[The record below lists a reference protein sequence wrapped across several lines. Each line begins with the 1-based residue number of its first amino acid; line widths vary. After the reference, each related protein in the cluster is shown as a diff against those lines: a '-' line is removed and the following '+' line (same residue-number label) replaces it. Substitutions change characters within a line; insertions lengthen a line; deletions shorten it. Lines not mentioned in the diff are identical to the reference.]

1 MENSRILSCKY
12 RTSFGS
18 SNARRIRSKDEIP
31 VVVYGQQGNDVL
43 HLKIKSSEFN
53 KKFAKFTD
61 NTVLIL
67 DDGKLERCVFVK
79 DVSENIASK
88 LIYHIDFYEVD
99 RRIELERYVPIKL
112 IGASVG
118 VKEGGILTVLK
129 EQVRVKSL
137 PLDLPEFI
145 ELDLTPVNKG
155 DSVFLKDLV
164 LPSNVRLAEN
174 DENLEVVT
182 IK

>member
-12 RTSFGS
+12 RASFGS

-31 VVVYGQQGNDVL
+31 AVVYGQGDNVS

-79 DVSENIASK
+79 DVAENVARK

-99 RRIELERYVPIKL
+99 RRVELEKYIPIKL

-164 LPSNVRLAEN
+164 LPSNVKLAEN

>member
-1 MENSRILSCKY
+1 MENSRVLSCQY
-12 RTSFGS
+12 RSSFGS
-18 SNARRIRSKDEIP
+18 SNARRIRAKREIP
-31 VVVYGQQGNDVL
+31 AVVYGQSSDVS
-43 HLKIKSSEFN
+43 HVRIKSSEFN

-79 DVSENIASK
+79 DVAENIASK

-99 RRIELERYVPIKL
+99 RNVELEKYVPIRFV
-112 IGASVG
+112 GASVG

-129 EQVRVKSL
+129 EQVKVRSL

-155 DSVFLKDLV
+155 DSVLLKDLL

-174 DENLEVVT
+174 DDNLEVII

>member
-12 RTSFGS
+12 RSSFGS
-18 SNARRIRSKDEIP
+18 SNARRIRAKCEIP
-31 VVVYGQQGNDVL
+31 VVVYGQGNDVL

-67 DDGKLERCVFVK
+67 DDGKVERCVFVK
-79 DVSENIASK
+79 DVAENIASK

-99 RRIELERYVPIKL
+99 KRVELEKYIPIKL
-112 IGASVG
+112 VGASIG

-129 EQVRVKSL
+129 EQVKVRSL

-155 DSVFLKDLV
+155 DSVLLKDLV
-164 LPSNVRLAEN
+164 LPSNVKLAES
-174 DENLEVVT
+174 DDNLEVVI

>member
-1 MENSRILSCKY
+1 MVENSRVLSCQY
-12 RTSFGS
+12 RSSFGS
-18 SNARRIRSKDEIP
+18 SNARRIRAKSEIP
-31 VVVYGQQGNDVL
+31 AVVYGQGNDVS
-43 HLKIKSSEFN
+43 HLRIKSSEFN

-79 DVSENIASK
+79 DVAENIASK

-99 RRIELERYVPIKL
+99 RNVELEKYVPIKL
-112 IGASVG
+112 IGASIG

-129 EQVRVKSL
+129 EQVKVRSL

-155 DSVFLKDLV
+155 DSVLIKDLV

-174 DENLEVVT
+174 DENLEVVI

>member
-1 MENSRILSCKY
+1 MC
-12 RTSFGS
+12 
-18 SNARRIRSKDEIP
+18 
-31 VVVYGQQGNDVL
+31 
-43 HLKIKSSEFN
+43 
-53 KKFAKFTD
+53 
-61 NTVLIL
+61 
-67 DDGKLERCVFVK
+67 FVK
-79 DVSENIASK
+79 DVAENVARK

-99 RRIELERYVPIKL
+99 RRVELEKYVPIKL

-129 EQVRVKSL
+129 EQVKVKSL

-164 LPSNVRLAEN
+164 LPSNVKLAEN

>member
-1 MENSRILSCKY
+1 MENSRILSCQY
-12 RTSFGS
+12 RSSFGS
-18 SNARRIRSKDEIP
+18 SNARRIRAKCEIP
-31 VVVYGQQGNDVL
+31 AVVYGQGNGVS
-43 HLKIKSSEFN
+43 HLRIKSSEFN

-79 DVSENIASK
+79 DVAENIASK

-99 RRIELERYVPIKL
+99 RNVELEKYVPIKF
-112 IGASVG
+112 IGASIG

-129 EQVRVKSL
+129 ERVRVRSL

-145 ELDLTPVNKG
+145 ELDLTPINKG
-155 DSVFLKDLV
+155 DSVLLKDLV

-174 DENLEVVT
+174 DENLEVVI

>member
-1 MENSRILSCKY
+1 MENSRILSCKC
-12 RTSFGS
+12 RSSFGS
-18 SNARRIRSKDEIP
+18 SSARRIRSKYEIP
-31 VVVYGQQGNDVL
+31 AVVYGQSNDVS

-67 DDGKLERCVFVK
+67 DDGNLERCVFIK
-79 DVSENIASK
+79 DVAENIASN
-88 LIYHIDFYEVD
+88 LIYHMDFYEVD
-99 RRIELERYVPIKL
+99 RRVELERYIPIKL

-129 EQVRVKSL
+129 EKVKVKSL

-145 ELDLTPVNKG
+145 ELDLTPVKKG
-155 DSVFLKDLV
+155 DSVLLKDLV
-164 LPSNVRLAEN
+164 LPSNVRLAES
-174 DENLEVVT
+174 DENLEVVI